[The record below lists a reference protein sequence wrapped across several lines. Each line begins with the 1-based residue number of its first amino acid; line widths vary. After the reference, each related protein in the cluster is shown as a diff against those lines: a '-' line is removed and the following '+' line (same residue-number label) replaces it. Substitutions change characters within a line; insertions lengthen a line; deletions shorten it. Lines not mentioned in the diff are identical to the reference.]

1 MDRTE
6 EEGRE
11 LRLYGV
17 LLGYLEAVERREAV
31 DPKELL
37 ASHPEFAV
45 ELKWFLETHEWLER
59 IVVGPNRRARRRRGL
74 T

>member
-1 MDRTE
+1 VNRTE
-6 EEGRE
+6 EDGRE

-17 LLGYLEAVERREAV
+17 LLGYLEAVERREAA
-31 DPKELL
+31 DPQELL

-45 ELKWFLETHEWLER
+45 ELKGFFETHEWLVR
-59 IVVGPNRRARRRRGL
+59 LVVGPNRIARRRREL